1 MYKKKNKQI
10 VFKRITNIFGIGVEK
25 ATKFFDRI
33 GINKRNNASFIKKKK
48 IKGLNRL
55 IKKNLTEKKLKK
67 NIQEIKIFSQK
78 IKTYKSIRNK
88 LNYPCRGQRTHTN
101 AKTKRK
107 I

>member
-1 MYKKKNKQI
+1 MFKKNNNQI
-10 VFKRITNIFGIGVEK
+10 VFKKITNIFGIGFEK
-25 ATKFFDRI
+25 AKIFFDRV
-33 GINKRNNASFIKKKK
+33 GINKRNNPLFIKKKK
-48 IKGLNRL
+48 FNGLNKL

-67 NIQEIKIFSQK
+67 NIQEKKTFSQK